1 MSSGRATRDTRQA
14 KAAMMRAQAAKAEAR
29 RRLLIVGASVLAI
42 LVVVIAG
49 FVIVQNA
56 RRDTA
61 TAGAATPANL
71 GPNNSITVGPPSAP
85 VTIVTYEDFLCP
97 FCNQFEQ
104 ANATQFDAW
113 VKAGTVKIEY
123 RPIAFLDR
131 NSSDNYSTRALNAAG
146 ALINSTPSA
155 FAAYHKALFANQPE
169 EGGPGLTDQKL
180 IDLAVAA
187 GAPKAAMTKAVT
199 EQTYKSWTARVT
211 DTASKAGVNSTPTVL
226 VNGKKMGNTVDAAA
240 MKTAV
245 DAAVAAAK

>member
-1 MSSGRATRDTRQA
+1 VSSGSATRENRQA
-14 KAAMMRAQAAKAEAR
+14 KAAMMRAKAAKAEAR

-42 LVVVIAG
+42 MGVVIAG

-61 TAGAATPANL
+61 TASTANPANL
-71 GPNNSITVGPPSAP
+71 GPSNSITVGQSSAP
-85 VTIVTYEDFLCP
+85 ATVVIYEDFLCP
-97 FCNQFEQ
+97 FCNMFEQ
-104 ANATQFDAW
+104 ANASQFDAW

-123 RPIAFLDR
+123 RPIAFLDSK
-131 NSSDNYSTRALNAAG
+131 SSDAYSTRALNAVG

-155 FAAYHKALFANQPE
+155 FPAYHKALFANQPE

-187 GAPKAAMTKAVT
+187 GAPKAAMTEAVN
-199 EQTYKSWTARVT
+199 EQTFKSWTVRAT
-211 DTASKAGVNSTPTVL
+211 ESASKDGVNSTPTVL
-226 VNGKKMGNTVDAAA
+226 VNGKKIGDMDAAA
-240 MKTAV
+240 VKAAV